1 MTAVTVD
8 LHDLR
13 CALAAVMPHVA
24 SMRQAPSLARVRIT
38 PQAQNLEL
46 SATDRFTIGLG
57 LVSIW
62 EHDDTGGDATVV
74 DLYASDVA
82 KILAVHHEPGK
93 NDDAHVRIATSEDMV
108 TITDVSGLLE
118 GEALALERVS
128 PSEMFPD
135 LRKPFATSLR
145 AGHSLKGEFWLNAP
159 LMRRFESAQKAY
171 GHPLVFEP
179 TRRGGALVVRCGDS
193 FLGMLSLVRPD
204 EDAQHEANRWADD
217 WSTRIAPGADPVA
230 WEEFMG
236 SIYRSVTA
244 EEDARAAKSDDVVD
258 TDMVCEAAVLVVR
271 AQFASTSML
280 QRKLRVGFVVA
291 GKMIDRLEEAGVV
304 GPPDGSKAREVHIA
318 PEHLGTALTKV
329 RELSGDDS

>member
-8 LHDLR
+8 LRDLR
-13 CALAAVMPHVA
+13 SALAAVMPHVA
-24 SMRQAPSLARVRIT
+24 SMRHAPSLARVRIT
-38 PQAQNLEL
+38 PQSQNLEL
-46 SATDRFTIGLG
+46 SATDRYTIGLA

-62 EHDDTGGDATVV
+62 EHDDSDGDATVI
-74 DLYASDVA
+74 DLYAGDVA

-93 NDDAHVRIATSEDMV
+93 HDDAHVRIATSEDMV

-128 PSEMFPD
+128 PSENFPD

-145 AGHSLKGEFWLNAP
+145 AGHSLAGEFWLNAP
-159 LMRRFESAQKAY
+159 LLHRFEAAQKTY
-171 GHPLVFEP
+171 GYPLVIEP
-179 TRRGGALVVRCGDS
+179 TSRGGGLVIRCGDS
-193 FLGMLSLVRPD
+193 FLGMLSMVRPD
-204 EDAQHEANRWADD
+204 EDAQLEANRWADD

-230 WEEFMG
+230 WEEFMT

-244 EEDARAAKSDDVVD
+244 EEDARAAKSEDAVD
-258 TDMVCEAAVLVVR
+258 TDMVCEAAVLVIR

-304 GPPDGSKAREVHIA
+304 GPPDGSKAREVFTA
-318 PEHLGTALTKV
+318 PEHLDEALAKI
-329 RELSGDDS
+329 RALDGGES